1 VLSEVIVLGQDRL
14 ADDQILGAGS
24 RPLDRVGRRM
34 TVIVVI
40 VLMVMMLVIM
50 MLMIMGVEG

>member
-14 ADDQILGAGS
+14 ADDQVFGARS
-24 RPLDRVGRRM
+24 RPLDRAGRRM